1 MSGSGSAE
9 ELIIRTGIILTVCV
23 SMTGHLAGEDALPT
37 PAIVINPEMIIT
49 SSRSVKEN
57 LDKVVFVRGKV
68 HFDARMKNPISVLVL
83 SDQSGFECRGLKS
96 YAGKNVIIAAVPQET
111 VIPKRLPTA
120 PSIGGDRSSLSGEVR
135 YTTLEYCR
143 VLIFYP

>member
-1 MSGSGSAE
+1 
-9 ELIIRTGIILTVCV
+9 
-23 SMTGHLAGEDALPT
+23 MTGHLAGEDALPT

-83 SDQSGFECRGLKS
+83 SDRSGFECKGLES
-96 YAGKNVIIAAVPQET
+96 YAGKDVIIAAVPQET
-111 VIPKRLPTA
+111 VIPKGLPTD
-120 PSIGGDRSSLSGEVR
+120 PTIGWNRSNRSGEVR